1 MIDFLLQVLAFHA
14 IELRDARKRI
24 NELETEK
31 EKYYNRYIEYSEKYN
46 KLLVHGAVT
55 KNEKLK

>member
-46 KLLVHGAVT
+46 KLLVHGTVT
-55 KNEKLK
+55 KNEQLR